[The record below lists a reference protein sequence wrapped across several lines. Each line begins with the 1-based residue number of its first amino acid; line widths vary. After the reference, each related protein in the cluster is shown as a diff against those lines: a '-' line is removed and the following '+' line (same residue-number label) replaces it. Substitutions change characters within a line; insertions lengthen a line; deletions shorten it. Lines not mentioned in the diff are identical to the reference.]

1 MCLYSFNEYLNNPIY
16 RIDSTWIRTRVW
28 WAWAQQSWWGW
39 VQRATRRRPG
49 AWALYLLYGAV
60 LVALYLAYLLRRA
73 TEVPTVAESAV
84 ERLLKFAGANPW
96 VYAVVIVVSFVLVG
110 LVAYMCCGPKTQDPE
125 ADPKKTDAVV
135 EDDPHQS
142 EEDGEGDEKNEEEEK
157 PSKTDLEGPEKE
169 KEKAPQVDT
178 EGAGDAQRKR
188 KARKE

>member
-73 TEVPTVAESAV
+73 TE
-84 ERLLKFAGANPW
+84 
-96 VYAVVIVVSFVLVG
+96 
-110 LVAYMCCGPKTQDPE
+110 QDPE